1 LCKRLSR
8 HCDDISFGG
17 GDIATELQQKTALQA
32 MLGAIRPL
40 GQSYLS
46 RRYTILFYALV
57 VTLVASPVIAA
68 VGLSGALI
76 ESFLAASLLA
86 ALVPV
91 SEGKIRSLLLAG
103 MIALWLARP
112 VTAWLG
118 YPTLSEVTLSAW
130 TFIGLFA
137 AVAALRFA
145 MRGTKVDAEHLFA
158 ALSAYLLAGLYFGL
172 LYWALEQIHPGTVT
186 ASNFSRTGA
195 IYYSFVTLA
204 TIGYGDIVPR
214 TDVARGIAIVEGV
227 GGQLF
232 LAVLVA
238 RLLSLYTGS
247 TRD

>member
-1 LCKRLSR
+1 LAAE
-8 HCDDISFGG
+8 
-17 GDIATELQQKTALQA
+17 DIATEPQQKSALQSV
-32 MLGAIRPL
+32 LGVVRPL
-40 GQSYLS
+40 GQSYLK

-57 VTLVASPVIAA
+57 FTLVASPVTAA
-68 VGLSGALI
+68 FGLSGALI

-86 ALVPV
+86 AVMPV
-91 SEGKIRSLLLAG
+91 SEGKIRSLLLAV

-118 YPTLSEVTLSAW
+118 HPTLSEVTLSAW
-130 TFIGLFA
+130 TLIGLFA

-145 MRGTKVDAEHLFA
+145 MRGAKVDAEHLFA

-172 LYWALEQIHPGTVT
+172 LYWALEQIHPGTLA
-186 ASNFSRTGA
+186 ASDFSRTGA

-214 TDVARGIAIVEGV
+214 TDVARGLAIVEGV

-247 TRD
+247 ARD

>member
-1 LCKRLSR
+1 MIDLSLAR
-8 HCDDISFGG
+8 GET
-17 GDIATELQQKTALQA
+17 ATERQHNSALQSL
-32 MLGAIRPL
+32 LGVIRSL
-40 GQSYLS
+40 GQSYLR

-57 VTLVASPVIAA
+57 FTLLVSPVIAA
-68 VGLSGALI
+68 FGLSGALT

-86 ALVPV
+86 ALMPV
-91 SEGKIRSLLLAG
+91 SEGKIRSLLLTV

-118 YPTLSEVTLSAW
+118 HPTLSEVTLSTW
-130 TFIGLFA
+130 TFVGLFA
-137 AVAALRFA
+137 AVVALRFA

-172 LYWALEQIHPGTVT
+172 LYWALEQIRPGTFA

-214 TDVARGIAIVEGV
+214 TDVARGLAIVEGV

-247 TRD
+247 ARE

>member
-1 LCKRLSR
+1 MAR
-8 HCDDISFGG
+8 
-17 GDIATELQQKTALQA
+17 GDAATEPQQKGALKS
-32 MLGAIRPL
+32 AIRIVRTI
-40 GQSYLS
+40 GQNYLK
-46 RRYTILFYALV
+46 RRYTILFYVLV
-57 VTLVASPVIAA
+57 FTIVASPVAA
-68 VGLSGALI
+68 TFGLSGAVI
-76 ESFLAASLLA
+76 ESLLAISLLA
-86 ALVPV
+86 AVMP
-91 SEGKIRSLLLAG
+91 SAPGKARGLLLVVI
-103 MIALWLARP
+103 IASWLARP

-118 YPTLSEVTLSAW
+118 HQTLSQVTLSVW

-158 ALSAYLLAGLYFGL
+158 ALSAYLLAGIYFGL

-186 ASNFSRTGA
+186 AINFSRTGA

-214 TDVARGIAIVEGV
+214 TDIARGVAIVEGV

-238 RLLSLYTGS
+238 RLLSLYSGS
-247 TRD
+247 VRDN

>member
-1 LCKRLSR
+1 MQSPLIQFRS
-8 HCDDISFGG
+8 
-17 GDIATELQQKTALQA
+17 
-32 MLGAIRPL
+32 LGKN
-40 GQSYLS
+40 YLN

-57 VTLVASPVIAA
+57 FTLVASPVTAA
-68 VGLSGALI
+68 LGLSGALI
-76 ESFLAASLLA
+76 ESFLAASLLMA
-86 ALVPV
+86 VLPV
-91 SEGKIRSLLLAG
+91 SRGRIRTFLLTA

-112 VTAWLG
+112 LTDWLG
-118 YPTLSEVTLSAW
+118 HPTLSQLTLAAW
-130 TFIGLFA
+130 TLIGLLA

-145 MRGTKVDAEHLFA
+145 MGGTRVDAEHLFA

-172 LYWALEQIHPGTVT
+172 LFWAVEQIHPGSLVAT
-186 ASNFSRTGA
+186 NFSRTGA

-214 TDVARGIAIVEGV
+214 TDVARGIAILEGV

-247 TRD
+247 RE

>member
-1 LCKRLSR
+1 MQSPLVQVRS
-8 HCDDISFGG
+8 
-17 GDIATELQQKTALQA
+17 
-32 MLGAIRPL
+32 LGRN
-40 GQSYLS
+40 YLN

-57 VTLVASPVIAA
+57 FTLVASPVTAA
-68 VGLSGALI
+68 FGLSGALI
-76 ESFLAASLLA
+76 ESFLAASLLVA
-86 ALVPV
+86 VMPV
-91 SEGKIRSLLLAG
+91 RRGRIRSLLLAA

-118 YPTLSEVTLSAW
+118 HPTVSQVTLAAW
-130 TFIGLFA
+130 TLIGLLA

-145 MRGTKVDAEHLFA
+145 MAGTRVDAEHLFA
-158 ALSAYLLAGLYFGL
+158 ALSVYLLAGLYFGL
-172 LYWALEQIHPGTVT
+172 LFWAVEQIHPGSLVAT
-186 ASNFSRTGA
+186 NFSRTGA

-214 TDVARGIAIVEGV
+214 TDVARGIAILEGV

>member
-1 LCKRLSR
+1 MQVRS
-8 HCDDISFGG
+8 
-17 GDIATELQQKTALQA
+17 
-32 MLGAIRPL
+32 LGKN
-40 GQSYLS
+40 YLN

-57 VTLVASPVIAA
+57 FTLVASPVTAA
-68 VGLSGALI
+68 LGLSGALI
-76 ESFLAASLLA
+76 ESFLATSLLVA
-86 ALVPV
+86 VMPI
-91 SEGKIRSLLLAG
+91 SRGRIRTFLLTA

-112 VTAWLG
+112 LTEWLG
-118 YPTLSEVTLSAW
+118 HPTLSQVTLAAW
-130 TFIGLFA
+130 TLIGLLA

-145 MRGTKVDAEHLFA
+145 MGGSRVDAEHLFA

-172 LYWALEQIHPGTVT
+172 LFWAVEQIHPGSVVAT
-186 ASNFSRTGA
+186 NFSRTGA

-214 TDVARGIAIVEGV
+214 TDVARGIAILEGV

-247 TRD
+247 RE